1 MGILSYLKLYNK
13 ENNITFKVYGIKT
26 WDSVRKALRFFKDN
40 NIEADFFDLKK
51 EIPASTSIKSWIEK
65 VGVDLVFN
73 SRGTKYRTL
82 KLKELNLDENG
93 KFEWLCK
100 EPMLLKRPI
109 VEYDDNVLVGFKE
122 DKYESLI

>member
-1 MGILSYLKLYNK
+1 MV
-13 ENNITFKVYGIKT
+13 KVYGIKT
-26 WDSVRKALRFFKDN
+26 WGSVRQALRFFKDN
-40 NIEADFFDLKK
+40 NIEADFSDIKK
-51 EIPASTSIKSWIEK
+51 ESPSPELIQSWIQK
-65 VGVDLVFN
+65 SNIDLVFN

-109 VEYDDNVLVGFKE
+109 VEFNNSVTVGFNE
-122 DKYESLI
+122 ESYNKIFL